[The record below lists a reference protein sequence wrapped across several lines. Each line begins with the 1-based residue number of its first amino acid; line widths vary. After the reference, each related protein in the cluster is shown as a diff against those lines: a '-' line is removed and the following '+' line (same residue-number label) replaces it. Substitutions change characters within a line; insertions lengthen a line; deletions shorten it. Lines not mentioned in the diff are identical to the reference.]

1 MPCKEEEDDS
11 QISQNLNENLTEHEV
26 VTWTVTG
33 FLRSAGAQASKL
45 GVRLTGAGHTEGG
58 TGDKPHAGIGF
69 KVLGRAKR
77 QSREQ
82 SSKFKGGGEDGS
94 GYRLR

>member
-45 GVRLTGAGHTEGG
+45 GVRLTGGPFDRLRARYGEGG

-69 KVLGRAKR
+69 KV
-77 QSREQ
+77 Q

-94 GYRLR
+94 GYRLH